1 MSKEMQRLKEIEARK
16 AELRKEVEGAEE
28 VRLAEIKKE
37 AEELTREENEIRSK
51 MELGEMLQGTQ
62 VIGSEQK
69 EENRAAEFAR
79 TGRMS
84 MPMFAEGR
92 ALLVSGGKLAQAVK
106 ASSEIGELPGALS
119 SILDDVE
126 VIDATGTGSWDF
138 PYKKTESAAAAVT
151 EGNTIGGTAGTFDHV
166 TISPAT
172 WGVLDEISNQVKKMS
187 PANYMAAVQ
196 RNAYLA
202 LRKKA
207 KGEITANILASNL
220 LETRKGVTLDATY
233 IRNLVLNFGGDEGVS
248 GGTKLYINK
257 ADLATLGAVRG
268 TNEKKA
274 VFDIE
279 FTDENNGIIRDG
291 GTAVRFSIN
300 SSLTTGQ
307 QLYGQPKSVK
317 MLMWGGYEVSTDD
330 GGVYFQKNT
339 MGVRGLQTAGA
350 DLAVWHG
357 MQLIK
362 QAST

>member
-28 VRLAEIKKE
+28 TRLAEIRKE
-37 AEELTREENEIRSK
+37 ADELTKEENEIRSK
-51 MELGEMLQGTQ
+51 MELGEMLQASAP
-62 VIGSEQK
+62 IEQK
-69 EENRAAEFAR
+69 PEGESRAAAFAR

-84 MPMFAEGR
+84 IPMFQESR
-92 ALLVSGGKLAQAVK
+92 ALLVSTGNLAKPTRV
-106 ASSEIGELPGALS
+106 STEIGELPGALS
-119 SILDDVE
+119 SIVDDVT

-138 PYKKTESAAAAVT
+138 PYRKTDSAAADVT
-151 EGNTIGGTAGTFDHV
+151 EGSAIGGTAGTFDHI
-166 TISPAT
+166 TITPGT
-172 WGVLDEISNQVKKMS
+172 WGVLDEISNQVKKMT
-187 PANYMAAVQ
+187 PVNYAQSVQ
-196 RNAYLA
+196 SNAYLA

-207 KGEITANILASNL
+207 KAKITAAIVASTL
-220 LETRKGVTLDATY
+220 TEVRKGVALDATFV
-233 IRNLVLNFGGDEGVS
+233 RNLVLNFGGDEGVA

-268 TNEKKA
+268 TNEKKP
-274 VFDIE
+274 VFDIS
-279 FTDENNGIIRDG
+279 FSDENNGQIRDG
-291 GTAVRFSIN
+291 GTVVNFSIN

-339 MGVRGLQTAGA
+339 MGIRGLQTAGA
-350 DLAVWHG
+350 DLAVYHG

-362 QAST
+362 QSST